1 MTTTPHHAAYEQA
14 VAAFNARAARFG
26 QFGNQLDP
34 QAYAVEADY
43 LNRERERLLAWQ
55 QHLDAERRAAER
67 RAAAAQVAANAGS
80 RFWAASFR
88 GKVGI
93 VGLAAFAFGF
103 IIRLMNDESGF
114 AMFLMLAGGLL
125 LVIWFFSGL
134 VGGGH
139 GGHGGHGG
147 QLEADRVRV
156 ESMRAAAERQ
166 QAQEEYDRRVRE
178 EAEARRRE
186 AIERAQRMAQ
196 TQGDEW

>member
-1 MTTTPHHAAYEQA
+1 MTAPNHAYEAA
-14 VAAFNARAARFG
+14 VAAFNARAERFK

-34 QAYAVEADY
+34 QAYAVESDY
-43 LNRERERLLAWQ
+43 LNREHQRLLAWKQ
-55 QHLDAERRAAER
+55 TVDAEQRAAER

-80 RFWAASFR
+80 RFSAASFR

-93 VGLAAFAFGF
+93 VGLAAFGLGF

-114 AMFLMLAGGLL
+114 AILLLVGGGLL
-125 LVIWFFSGL
+125 IVLWFFSGL
-134 VGGGH
+134 VGG

-147 QLEADRVRV
+147 QLEADRVRI

-166 QAQEEYDRRVRE
+166 AAADAREEQLRA

-186 AIERAQRMAQ
+186 AIERAARMAG
-196 TQGDEW
+196 TSGDEW

>member
-1 MTTTPHHAAYEQA
+1 MTAPNHAYEAA
-14 VAAFNARAARFG
+14 VAAFNARAERFK
-26 QFGNQLDP
+26 QFGSQLDP

-43 LNRERERLLAWQ
+43 LQRERHRLLSWQ

-88 GKVGI
+88 GKVGV
-93 VGLAAFAFGF
+93 VGLAAFGLGF
-103 IIRLMNDESGF
+103 IIRLMDDESGS

-147 QLEADRVRV
+147 QLEADRVRI
-156 ESMRAAAERQ
+156 EAMRAAAERQ
-166 QAQEEYDRRVRE
+166 QAQEEHDRRVRE
-178 EAEARRRE
+178 EAEARRQE
-186 AIERAQRMAQ
+186 AIERAARMAG
-196 TQGDEW
+196 TAEDEW

>member
-1 MTTTPHHAAYEQA
+1 MTTPNPVFEQA
-14 VAAFNARAARFG
+14 VAAFNARAERFK
-26 QFGNQLDP
+26 QFGYQLDP
-34 QAYAVEADY
+34 QAYAVESDY
-43 LNRERERLLAWQ
+43 LQRERARLLTWQ
-55 QHLDAERRAAER
+55 QQVDAERRAAER

-88 GKVGI
+88 GKVGV

-125 LVIWFFSGL
+125 LVIWFVSGL
-134 VGGGH
+134 FGGGRH
-139 GGHGGHGG
+139 GGGG
-147 QLEADRVRV
+147 QLEADRVRI

-166 QAQEEYDRRVRE
+166 AAQEEAERRARE